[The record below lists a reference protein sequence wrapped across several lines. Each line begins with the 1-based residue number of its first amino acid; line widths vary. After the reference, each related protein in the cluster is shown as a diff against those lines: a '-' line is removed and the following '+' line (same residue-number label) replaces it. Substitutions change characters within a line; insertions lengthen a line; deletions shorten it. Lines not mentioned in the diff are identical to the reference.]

1 MSMHGMTGGM
11 RCWARALRPMAFV
24 AALAVLVL
32 VAPVARAVEV
42 ALLLSENSGPE
53 QQFADAFRAALK
65 PGAHRVVHAGAVRE
79 GMKVDAL
86 SSAGLVLTTGALAAE
101 IALRDTDRPVLMV
114 LVGIREVQ
122 RLQAA
127 YPARSVG
134 AVVLDQPPERH
145 MRLIRA
151 ILPEEARIGV
161 LMGPESRFQEQEIL
175 RAAEGT
181 GFVVEL
187 ADVADPKELVGAL
200 QAVLD
205 KAGALLPLPDG
216 LVSSPGAAR
225 TILLTS
231 YRYRRPIFA
240 FSSAYVSAGALAAVF
255 SSAEHIASDIADLLG
270 SESVRAGDVA
280 PLLSVLRFPER
291 FDVAVNRTVARA
303 LGIVVPEEDVLRERV
318 AGGEGTR

>member
-1 MSMHGMTGGM
+1 
-11 RCWARALRPMAFV
+11 
-24 AALAVLVL
+24 
-32 VAPVARAVEV
+32 
-42 ALLLSENSGPE
+42 
-53 QQFADAFRAALK
+53 
-65 PGAHRVVHAGAVRE
+65 
-79 GMKVDAL
+79 VDAL

-161 LMGPESRFQEQEIL
+161 LMGPESRFQEQAIL
-175 RAAEGT
+175 RAAEDVGV
-181 GFVVEL
+181 VVEL
-187 ADVADPKELVGAL
+187 ADIEDPKELVGAL